1 MDENIRNAYKKLVE
15 SKYQEALI
23 KARENPAIAVTKE
36 ARLRISTKT
45 HDAIRAALG
54 ADRIVTVRA
63 RKTPNFE
70 APAVDHHLLNH
81 QGALMLVDPKGV
93 GRAVAHMAPS
103 DTGHIAVQFKE
114 KGRRVSKPVYLHAG
128 IDSEGDFIETGK
140 DDAPYR
146 VALVGG
152 KAMFKGLP
160 DMNENFQNES
170 DKIRIMNRLEEA
182 VFPLNK
188 KKIDNIRTAVK
199 GTLGGLA
206 LAGAVISGHKLA
218 TQKPQQPTPVKQ
230 QVTAAISNAGSGK
243 VAAPVKQD
251 TAQSSRSAHQMAARV
266 IQEREGF
273 RSSAYRAPEGKWTI
287 GYGNTRWSDGR
298 EVKPGDTITKDQAV
312 GEFEHHIKT
321 VVMPRLEK
329 IPTWGK
335 MSEHQRAA
343 LTSFAFNAGE
353 HFYGSKGY
361 QTLTSKLSD
370 PTTWHEVPSVMGMYV
385 KAHNP
390 KTGKKETLPGL
401 VTRRKYEGEL
411 WSGKEPELNR

>member
-1 MDENIRNAYKKLVE
+1 MNENIRNAYKKLIE

-36 ARLRISTKT
+36 ARMRTSKKT
-45 HDAIRAALG
+45 LDAINAALG
-54 ADRIVTVRA
+54 ADKIVTA
-63 RKTPNFE
+63 RTRKVADFE
-70 APAVDHHLLNH
+70 APAIDHHLVNH
-81 QGALMLVDPKGV
+81 QGTLMMVDPRGI
-93 GRAVAHMAPS
+93 GRPVAHMSAS

-114 KGRRVSKPVYLHAG
+114 KGRRVSKPVYIHAG
-128 IDSEGDFIETGK
+128 MEAEGDFIETGK

-146 VALVGG
+146 VSLVGG
-152 KAMFKGLP
+152 KPVFKGLP
-160 DMNENFQNES
+160 DMNENFETES
-170 DKIRIMNRLEEA
+170 NKVRIMNRLEEA

-218 TQKPQQPTPVKQ
+218 TQKQVVPTKQ
-230 QVTAAISNAGSGK
+230 QATAPVANVGSGK
-243 VAAPVKQD
+243 VSALVKQD
-251 TAQSSRSAHQMAARV
+251 TSKAARSAHEMAARV
-266 IQEREGF
+266 IKEREGF
-273 RSSAYRAPEGKWTI
+273 RAAAYEAPEGKWTI

-298 EVKPGDTITKDQAV
+298 EVKPGDTITKDQA
-312 GEFEHHIKT
+312 GAEFEHHIKT

-335 MSEHQRAA
+335 MSPHQQAA
-343 LTSFAFNAGE
+343 LTSFAYNAGE

-370 PTTWHEVPSVMGMYV
+370 PSTWHEVPSVMGMYV

-390 KTGKKETLPGL
+390 KTNQKETLPGL

-411 WSGKEPELNR
+411 WSGKEPEFDR